1 MVRSVKRITPSVKRI
16 YDRNLSTVK
25 LVDISKKFYFSFIS
39 F

>member
-1 MVRSVKRITPSVKRI
+1 MVQSVKRITPSVKRI
-16 YDRNLSTVK
+16 YDHNLSTVK